1 MLFPLHIEISVLTPL
16 HVQKGELT
24 RSLPTKTVANIITE
38 DPEDAAAVD
47 SNAGTSGVYDW
58 EELTNDQGK

>member
-1 MLFPLHIEISVLTPL
+1 MLFPIHFVIFVLTPS
-16 HVQKGELT
+16 HVQIGELT

-47 SNAGTSGVYDW
+47 SNAGSSGVYDW